1 MCDGAAAAAAAAG
14 SGCTGLPDSADVF
27 IDACLVTAEA
37 LKRSSWASFSSAG
50 GGAMMARPADVL
62 LAAVRSFPSVCL
74 EKPSFV
80 VALIGHLEGNG
91 VSATNALGG
100 GGGGGGVVVA
110 GGSVPRGAGSDA
122 MSVAILKR
130 VLFSVGQRS
139 GLVVDEGKFR
149 LGGIGGGQI

>member
-1 MCDGAAAAAAAAG
+1 
-14 SGCTGLPDSADVF
+14 
-27 IDACLVTAEA
+27 
-37 LKRSSWASFSSAG
+37 
-50 GGAMMARPADVL
+50 MMARPADVL

-74 EKPSFV
+74 EKPSFI

-100 GGGGGGVVVA
+100 GGGGGGVVVAA

-139 GLVVDEGKFR
+139 GLVVDEVKFR
-149 LGGIGGGQI
+149 LGGLGGGGQI